1 MQKIGNIW
9 YCMVDELVNQG
20 VASYDA
26 VAKGSARGSR
36 QWLTMKDPSDRRVLL
51 VRYDSMADK
60 YQLLVR
66 KLLCEG
72 LDPDVFYSRKKAD
85 VLSER
90 SLLERFEWNLTT
102 GYRRYEGLYCSDDTT
117 RTGRKTAI
125 CLARAAGAV
134 ELLGN
139 WIQEQGIDRR
149 SYAPYK
155 EVIGW
160 LETDGNYDYY
170 FPTGCQYL
178 PLNAIRFKE
187 KVMARFGL
195 NGGEPQ
201 PITEVIKLPR
211 KGNTSRVEFKEDPE
225 LLAWV
230 AMARMH
236 GRNDTNAYV
245 IRKIQEVCRVV
256 GREVPSASWFSQ
268 ILASNKM
275 RQITAPTRFGGDSPH
290 AGRWTHSITMAR
302 AMYAGDCWMI
312 DATRVNMV
320 EHQGADGKKAFL
332 VVIAIRDAYSGDII
346 GVHFDTK
353 EDRWGYTN
361 AIKMA
366 VKTTGYLPHTMVHD
380 RFPGHM
386 TDEMTQLLGNMER
399 KGVTLVCTHKA
410 TGKALLE
417 RWFDT
422 LQTVFLA
429 KSKYYYGQGI
439 RSTREYAHRSNE
451 YLLQLRKE
459 ANREGFSFD
468 GAWQEAWQRIEEFR
482 QTPLSHYSRAH
493 KGLDLTPAQLHEQ
506 SEKPNVIPVALW
518 DQSDLFWLTKVL
530 DIRRNAISHEVHGK
544 RFDYPIY
551 DTELLY
557 RYSRVAVRYEESDPS
572 QIMLFAVGADD
583 KVSSFFIGELKAAT
597 PVTMYGPDA
606 DPVQLAKRQAL
617 GKRVADQRKAD
628 LETIVRGTDQD
639 PEYLLAMGRHLSKEE
654 FESVES
660 KVLYEH
666 MGASVGG
673 ELPAVQTRK
682 KAGKVATQENEL
694 PVLNINNLI
703 NY

>member
-1 MQKIGNIW
+1 MKRIADIW
-9 YCMVDELVNQG
+9 YVSMEDLVNQCSIG
-20 VASYDA
+20 YRTVE
-26 VAKGSARGSR
+26 KGYTVGSSIW
-36 QWLTMKDPSDRRVLL
+36 QSIKDPEDRRRRLI
-51 VRYDSMADK
+51 RYDTMGDK
-60 YQLLVR
+60 YQKLVQ

-72 LDPDVFYSRKKAD
+72 LDPDTFFSRKKSV

-90 SLLERFEWNLTT
+90 SLVERVEQMLTES
-102 GYRRYEGLYCSDDTT
+102 YKRYEGLYCSNETSYSK
-117 RTGRKTAI
+117 GRKTTT
-125 CLARAAGAV
+125 CLARAAGV
-134 ELLGN
+134 IELVGGY
-139 WIQEQGIDRR
+139 IQERRIDLR

-155 EVIGW
+155 EVVGW
-160 LETDGNYDYY
+160 LETDDNYDYY
-170 FPTGCQYL
+170 FPQGCQYL
-178 PLNAIRFKE
+178 PLNPIRFKE

-195 NGGEPQ
+195 NGGDPQ

-211 KGNTSRVEFKEDPE
+211 KGNTARVEFKEDAE

-275 RQITAPTRFGGDSPH
+275 KQITAPTRFGGDSAH
-290 AGRWTHSITMAR
+290 AGRYTHSITMAR

-320 EHQGADGKKAFL
+320 EHQDATGKKAFL
-332 VVIAIRDAYSGDII
+332 VVIAVRDAYSGDIV

-361 AIKMA
+361 ALKMA
-366 VKTTGYLPHTMVHD
+366 VKVTGYLPHTLVHD
-380 RFPGHM
+380 RFPGHL

-422 LQTVFLA
+422 MQTVFLA
-429 KSKYYYGQGI
+429 KSRYYYGQGI

-468 GAWQEAWQRIEEFR
+468 QAWQEAWQRIEEYR
-482 QTPLSHYSRAH
+482 QTPISHYSRAH
-493 KGLDLTPAQLHEQ
+493 KGLDLTPAQLHGQ

-518 DQSDLFWLTKVL
+518 DQSELFWLTKVL

-544 RFDYPIY
+544 RYEYPIY

-557 RYSRVAVRYEESDPS
+557 RYSRVAIRYEESDPAT
-572 QIMLFAVGADD
+572 IMLFAVGADD
-583 KVSSFFIGELKAAT
+583 KVSSFFIGELKVAT

-606 DPVQLAKRQAL
+606 DPAQLAKRMAM

-628 LETIVRGTDQD
+628 LETIVQGTDQD

-654 FESVES
+654 FERVES
-660 KVLYEH
+660 QVLYEH
-666 MGASVGG
+666 MGAARGG
-673 ELPAVQTRK
+673 ERPAVQTRTV
-682 KAGKVATQENEL
+682 VAL
-694 PVLNINNLI
+694 PTEPATSEINIDNFLN
-703 NY
+703 Y